1 MHDLITS
8 GRITLRMLR
17 YFHQV
22 SVSGHFGRAA
32 EELHISKSPMS
43 IQIKEL
49 EVALGLSLFQRDS
62 RNVSLTAAGR
72 VLKRECEQ
80 IFNTLDYAITNTQR
94 QGRAENSTLSI
105 GMVSSAFLD
114 GFANLLSDFKSKH
127 PDCSLNFT
135 ELAPNQ
141 QKEALDGGIID
152 LGICRYG
159 DTLNEPALNSKVLV
173 RENLTLAVPS
183 THPLKDRRVVGLEE
197 LKDEEMAVLDRSMSN
212 STPFLI
218 ARCKDQG
225 FYPKAAFEV
234 QEPST
239 LLALVASGQAI
250 ALVSDC
256 FRSQKS
262 KNVRFIRLK
271 EDIPADLCAIYKKNY
286 ETDILRK
293 FLQFIEFDYKPQI
306 DES

>member
-1 MHDLITS
+1 MHDLINS

-22 SVSGHFGRAA
+22 AVSGHFGRAA

-49 EVALGLSLFQRDS
+49 EGALGLSLFHRDS
-62 RNVSLTAAGR
+62 RNVSLTATGR
-72 VLKRECEQ
+72 ALKLECEQ
-80 IFNTLDYAITNTQR
+80 VFNALDNAITNTQR

-105 GMVSSAFLD
+105 GIVSSAFLD
-114 GFANLLSDFKSKH
+114 GFANLLSDFKAKH

-141 QKEALDGGIID
+141 QKEALHGGVVD
-152 LGICRYG
+152 LGICRYV
-159 DTLNEPALNSKVLV
+159 DTLNEPTLNSRVLV
-173 RENLTLAVPS
+173 KENLTLAVPN
-183 THPLKDRRVVGLEE
+183 THPLKDRRLVALAE
-197 LKDEEMAVLDRSMSN
+197 LKDEEIAVLDRTISN
-212 STPFLI
+212 STPFLVSK
-218 ARCKDQG
+218 CKEHG
-225 FYPKAAFEV
+225 FYPKMTFEV

-271 EDIPADLCAIYKKNY
+271 EEIPADLCAIYKKNY
-286 ETDILRK
+286 QTPILNK
-293 FLQFIEFDYKPQI
+293 FLQFIEFDYKPQVG
-306 DES
+306 ET